1 MSRIVFN
8 MLTLLIFSG
17 IALSLFAQILILPGI
32 ASGEASRFPPYE
44 PYRVPLLTVGIA
56 FIACAQVSLAALWAL
71 VFRAQTGSFFRPG
84 TQRWV
89 VTIGAAIG
97 VATLLTIGFFL
108 YLTFVGI
115 PMPEEEDMAGLGL
128 WMASGLGCLVGVA
141 LLGVV
146 FVTHRLVERAT
157 DAQTELDGVL

>member
-1 MSRIVFN
+1 

-17 IALSLFAQILILPGI
+17 IALSLFAQVMILPGI
-32 ASGEASRFPPYE
+32 AADEVRHFPPYE
-44 PYRVPLLTVGIA
+44 PYRVPLLAVGIV
-56 FIACAQVSLAALWAL
+56 FIACAQVALAALWAL
-71 VFRAQTGSFFRPG
+71 VLRAQTGSFFRPG

-89 VTIGAAIG
+89 ITIGAAIG
-97 VATLLTIGFFL
+97 VATLLTVGFFV

-115 PMPEEEDMAGLGL
+115 PMPDEEDMAGLGL

-146 FVTHRLVERAT
+146 FVTHRLVQRAT